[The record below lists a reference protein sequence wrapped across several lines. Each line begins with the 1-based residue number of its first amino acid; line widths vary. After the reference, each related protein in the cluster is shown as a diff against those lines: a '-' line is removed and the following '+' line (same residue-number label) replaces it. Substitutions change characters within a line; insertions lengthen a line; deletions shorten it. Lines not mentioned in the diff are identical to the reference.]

1 MGREIVVHGWV
12 PQRALVS
19 AAARARE
26 TWDIV
31 SAEWPRT
38 LEASFGQT
46 LYHASAMQLLVEV
59 QQTPDR
65 IETLLVLGHNPEIE
79 DFARRLASD
88 DSDPGAL
95 KLLRDKFPTAAL
107 ARFEFEA
114 KWEELTFGLA
124 RLTDCLRPKD
134 LD

>member
-1 MGREIVVHGWV
+1 
-12 PQRALVS
+12 
-19 AAARARE
+19 
-26 TWDIV
+26 
-31 SAEWPRT
+31 
-38 LEASFGQT
+38 
-46 LYHASAMQLLVEV
+46 MQLLVEV

-79 DFARRLASD
+79 DFARGLASD

-114 KWEELTFGLA
+114 KWEELRFGLA